1 MAQLLAAW
9 PLASGNEPPPPQ
21 TPDVY
26 KLVVKYRGGWKRS
39 LDATEAGTS
48 YSFGEQ
54 PAGEYT
60 VRVYGMYD
68 GEMSAAYSQNTIILT
83 EGDLVDPEYGTA
95 PSGGNSGIAAPG
107 SLDLT
112 SM

>member
-9 PLASGNEPPPPQ
+9 PSAIGNEPPPPQ

-26 KLVVKYRGGWKRS
+26 KLIAKYRGGWKRS
-39 LDATEAGTS
+39 IDATEAGTS

-54 PAGEYT
+54 PAGEYK

-68 GEMSAAYSQNTIILT
+68 GEQSEAFAEATIILT
-83 EGDLVDPEYGTA
+83 DGDMVDPEYGTA
-95 PSGGNSGIAAPG
+95 PSGGNSDIAAPG
-107 SLDLT
+107 SIDLT